1 MLKPHLQDLQRTLRP
16 AMTTM
21 TWTSMNIE
29 FFLSELH
36 VVLSRF
42 ELLVTQ
48 LNDIIA
54 NRLVRCIT

>member
-1 MLKPHLQDLQRTLRP
+1 
-16 AMTTM
+16 MTTM

-29 FFLSELH
+29 LFLSELH

-48 LNDIIA
+48 LNDIIT
-54 NRLVRCIT
+54 NRSVLSCGFGM